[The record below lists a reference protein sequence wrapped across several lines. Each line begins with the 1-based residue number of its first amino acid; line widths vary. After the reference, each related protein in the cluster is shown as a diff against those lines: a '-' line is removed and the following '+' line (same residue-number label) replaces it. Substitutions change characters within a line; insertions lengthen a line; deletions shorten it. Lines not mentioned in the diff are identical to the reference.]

1 MQDRFNEQIR
11 QIIPA
16 HEGYYAVLLDT
27 EEPYYSLERIVG
39 WALVEFEDANS
50 ERQTRIVGL
59 SLFSSGVWFADNTEG
74 FFEYV
79 HEDEL
84 TQRHE
89 RFRNEGRAY
98 ADDPEGYRA

>member
-11 QIIPA
+11 QTFPA
-16 HEGYYAVLLDT
+16 HEGYYAVLLYT
-27 EEPYYSLERIVG
+27 EEPYYLLERIVG

-59 SLFSSGVWFADNTEG
+59 SLFSSGVWFADNTKG

-84 TQRHE
+84 TERHE
-89 RFRNEGRAY
+89 RFRNQGRIY